1 MAPTFDTRMIST
13 AQNLGNL
20 PTAKLCGPRKL
31 RFFEK
36 TRRTEALRNRAG
48 RVAHC
53 AFPKARNRL
62 DHNTGGD
69 LSPAEDDVANADL
82 TIHKV
87 LSDSVIYSFIAPA
100 KQAESVSSRKLVSH
114 RLIEGFPARPEQ
126 EERTHGVCGCDGL
139 EDRLSLHDHSC
150 SSSEWRIVDG
160 AVDVGRLIANVVAA
174 EVEQTALPGLSEQA
188 FGAETVDEA
197 RKQRKDI
204 DSERRHASRAV
215 MNRDR
220 TGHLACPP

>member
-13 AQNLGNL
+13 AQNLGNP
-20 PTAKLCGPRKL
+20 PTAKLCRPSKL

-36 TRRTEALRNRAG
+36 ARRTEALRNRAG

-62 DHNTGGD
+62 DYRTGGD

-82 TIHKV
+82 TVHKV
-87 LSDSVIYSFIAPA
+87 LSNSVVDSLVTPT
-100 KQAESVSSRKLVSH
+100 KQAESVSSRKLIGH

-126 EERTHGVCGCDGL
+126 EERTHGICGFDGL

-174 EVEQTALPGLSEQA
+174 EVEQTALPSFSEQA

-197 RKQRKDI
+197 RKQREDI
-204 DSERRHASRAV
+204 DSERRHGSRAF